1 MKRETIQFRC
11 SVFEKKL
18 LKIKA
23 KKAGL
28 SLSEYCRSSAF
39 NHTLIERLSEEQLK
53 HYAMLVEYGNNF
65 KRIAN
70 MFKKRN
76 PSLAVEVEELAND
89 IRHHLNNFKK

>member
-28 SLSEYCRSSAF
+28 SLSEYCRSCALG
-39 NHTLIERLSEEQLK
+39 HTLIERLSEEQLRQ
-53 HYAMLVEYGNNF
+53 YAMLVKYANNF

-76 PSLAVEVEELAND
+76 PNLAFKVEELANE
-89 IRHHLNNFKK
+89 IRNHLNNFKK